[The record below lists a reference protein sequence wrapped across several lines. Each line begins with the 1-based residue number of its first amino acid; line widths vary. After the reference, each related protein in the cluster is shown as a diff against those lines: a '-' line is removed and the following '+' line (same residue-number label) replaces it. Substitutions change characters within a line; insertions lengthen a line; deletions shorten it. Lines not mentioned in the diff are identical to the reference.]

1 LRIGVDA
8 MGGDKAPL
16 TEIKGA
22 LLARAQLKADDRII
36 LVGNEPVLREI
47 FDQHDDADD
56 WEDQIE
62 IQHASQQIGMDEN
75 PVEALKSK
83 PDSSLPVLVGLHAAG
98 KIDACVSAG
107 NTGAFAAAAT
117 VGLRKLSG
125 VQRVGIAIVVPTLH
139 GPVVVCDVGASVSC
153 RPSHLHQYA
162 LMSSVFAE
170 QVAGTASPRVGVL
183 SVGEEK
189 SKGNDLVKEAHELIK
204 HDPAV
209 HFIGNIESRD
219 LFAGVCDVVVCD
231 GFVGNVVLKLIEG
244 FGAGLI
250 GDIVRNIKAEGDEAS
265 QALAM
270 KAVQETRR
278 KYDFNDYGGA
288 PLLGVGGVCMICH
301 GASEPRGIANAIREA
316 KAFANHRVNDRIM
329 GLLNR
334 Q

>member
-1 LRIGVDA
+1 
-8 MGGDKAPL
+8 M
-16 TEIKGA
+16 
-22 LLARAQLKADDRII
+22 ARAQLEADDRIV
-36 LVGNEPVLREI
+36 LVGNEPVLRNMLG
-47 FDQHDDADD
+47 QRADAAG

-62 IQHASQQIGMDEN
+62 IHHASERIGMDEN

-98 KIDACVSAG
+98 KVDACVSAG

-117 VGLRKLSG
+117 VGLRKLEG
-125 VQRVGIAIVVPTLH
+125 VQRVGIAILVPTLH

-162 LMSSVFAE
+162 IMSSVFAE
-170 QVAGTASPRVGVL
+170 QVSGIAEPRVGIL
-183 SVGEEK
+183 SVGEEP
-189 SKGNDLVKEAHELIK
+189 SKGNDLVKEAHELVK
-204 HDPAV
+204 NDPMI
-209 HFIGNIESRD
+209 HFVGNVESRD
-219 LFAGVCDVVVCD
+219 IFAGVCDVIVCD

-250 GDIVRNIKAEGDEAS
+250 GDLVRNIKADGDAAS

-270 KAVQETRR
+270 AAVQKTQR

-316 KAFANHRVNDRIM
+316 KACASHHMNDRITE
-329 GLLNR
+329 LLNR